1 MEPDM
6 TLKEA
11 GFTLIE
17 TMVVLAIAAIV
28 ITLGFPSFNG
38 ALQRQRVST
47 TMHLLSADMAMA
59 RSSALMRRSRVVV
72 CSRGESAGCSG
83 GLDWSRG
90 WLVFTDPDGNRIPD
104 ADSDI
109 LRVTDAPAGDSSI
122 LYLPASRSVLSY
134 LPDGRSAGTNLSVH
148 LCREGVHL
156 GKVAV
161 NNLGR
166 VRSERP
172 PAGTPCPRS

>member
-1 MEPDM
+1 M
-6 TLKEA
+6 THKEA

-28 ITLGFPSFNG
+28 ITLGVPSFNG

-47 TMHLLSADMAMA
+47 TMHLLSTDMAMA
-59 RSSALMRRSRVVV
+59 RSSALMRRSQVIV
-72 CSRGESAGCSG
+72 CPRGAATDCSG
-83 GLDWSRG
+83 TQDWSRG
-90 WLVFTDPDGNRIPD
+90 WLVFTDPDGNRQPD

-109 LRVTDAPAGDSSI
+109 LRASDPPANDL
-122 LYLPASRSVLSY
+122 LYLPSTRPFLRYQA
-134 LPDGRSAGTNLSVH
+134 DGRSAHSNLSVH
-148 LCREGVHL
+148 ICAAGVHL

-166 VRSERP
+166 VRAERL
-172 PAGTPCPRS
+172 PAGTSCPRG

>member
-1 MEPDM
+1 M
-6 TLKEA
+6 THKEA

-28 ITLGFPSFNG
+28 ITLGVPSFNG

-59 RSSALMRRSRVVV
+59 RSSALMRRSQVVV
-72 CSRGESAGCSG
+72 CPRGAATGCSDA
-83 GLDWSRG
+83 LDWSRG
-90 WLVFTDPDGNRIPD
+90 WLVFADPDGNRRPD

-109 LRVTDAPAGDSSI
+109 LRVSDAPANGL
-122 LYLPASRSVLSY
+122 LYLPATRPFLRY
-134 LPDGRSAGTNLSVH
+134 QADGRSAHSNLSVH
-148 LCREGVHL
+148 VCASGAHV
-156 GKVAV
+156 GKVVV

-172 PAGTPCPRS
+172 PAGTSCPRG

>member
-1 MEPDM
+1 M
-6 TLKEA
+6 THKEA

-28 ITLGFPSFNG
+28 ITLGVPSFNG
-38 ALQRQRVST
+38 ALQRQRVSA

-59 RSSALMRRSRVVV
+59 RGTAIMRRSRVIV
-72 CSRGESAGCSG
+72 CPRAEGSSPDCSDAK
-83 GLDWSRG
+83 DWSRG
-90 WLVFTDPDGNRIPD
+90 WLVFTDANGNRRPD
-104 ADSDI
+104 ASGDI
-109 LRVTDAPAGDSSI
+109 LRVSDAPASDSAV
-122 LYLPASRSVLSY
+122 LYLPASRDALSY
-134 LPDGRSAGTNLSVH
+134 LPDGRSAGSNLSIHV
-148 LCREGVHL
+148 CRDGEHL

-172 PAGTPCPRS
+172 RPGSRCPYG